1 VVNNLSFTPGA
12 LCTVTLKEL
21 GRKWSWHISWSSDGI
36 FLKGLWGSMEV
47 LAQGTKALS
56 TA

>member
-1 VVNNLSFTPGA
+1 
-12 LCTVTLKEL
+12 VTLKEL